1 MSEKTHIDAG
11 KPSAEANG
19 SDGKATKRRRGGGLI
34 AWLALLLAA
43 GGTGG
48 GYYLYRQHIEPLRQL
63 PETISQTRD
72 ELEQQLRQQ
81 AATLDALRNEIEL
94 QRSTNELNQQRFQGL
109 EQNIAAVRGHAWWTT
124 REWKLS
130 EIHYLVQMADD
141 RLRLMHDRATAMTAI
156 KAALGR
162 LAELAD
168 PTLEPLRQQLQHDLQ
183 QLALLG
189 NENPLSAITTLEE
202 LVANIRIYPRNPA
215 ATSDGDGTDTD
226 SAVDTPAEPRQLP
239 SSMAAVVELLGSRI
253 HVRHHDQPLD
263 ATDGNR
269 VAAHRLE
276 SLKMRLM
283 ALRLAL
289 MQGNREFYRHEL
301 RGIEL
306 WLESNRLGPMG
317 QKIAA
322 EVEKLRGIDPFTEP
336 PSLQPTLDLVDMLLA
351 TPLPGPPGN
360 TPGNIGGPV
369 Q

>member
-1 MSEKTHIDAG
+1 MSEKTHIDAA

-19 SDGKATKRRRGGGLI
+19 GDGKAAKRRRRGGLI

-43 GGTGG
+43 GGIGG

-63 PETISQTRD
+63 PETISQTRN

-81 AATLDALRNEIEL
+81 ATTLDELRHEIEL
-94 QRSTNELNQQRFQGL
+94 QQSTNELNQQRFQGL

-130 EIHYLVQMADD
+130 EIRYLVQMADD

-168 PTLEPLRQQLQHDLQ
+168 PTLEPMRQQLQHDLQ
-183 QLALLG
+183 QLALLE
-189 NENPLSAITTLEE
+189 NENPLPILATLEQ
-202 LVANIRIYPRNPA
+202 LVASIRAYPRNPA
-215 ATSDGDGTDTD
+215 ATGGDNTDAPT
-226 SAVDTPAEPRQLP
+226 EPRQLP
-239 SSMAAVVELLGSRI
+239 SSVAEVVELLGSRI
-253 HVRHHDQPLD
+253 HVRHHDQSLD
-263 ATDGNR
+263 ATDGSR
-269 VAAHRLE
+269 VPPHRLE
-276 SLKMRLM
+276 LLKMRLM
-283 ALRLAL
+283 ALRLAII
-289 MQGNREFYRHEL
+289 QGNREFYRHEL

-306 WLESNRLGPMG
+306 WLESNRIGPMG

-336 PSLQPTLDLVDMLLA
+336 PSLQPTLDLIGILLA

-360 TPGNIGGPV
+360 MSGPA